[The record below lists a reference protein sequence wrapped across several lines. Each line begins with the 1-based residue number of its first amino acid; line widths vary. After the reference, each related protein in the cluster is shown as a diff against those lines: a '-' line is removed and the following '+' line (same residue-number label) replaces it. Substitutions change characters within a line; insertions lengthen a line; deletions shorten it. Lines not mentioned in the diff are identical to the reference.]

1 LGTDLKALLKEV
13 KDIRSSVEKLENI
26 IEQRLLGKEEPLEDE
41 KQAIKEYIKNKSKN
55 QLELMPLGDTMN
67 QLGIQRTNRKKSH

>member
-1 LGTDLKALLKEV
+1 MSTDLKTLLKEV

-41 KQAIKEYIKNKSKN
+41 KQAIKEYNENKAKN
-55 QLELMPLGDTMN
+55 QLELVPFGDTMN
-67 QLGIQRTNRKKSH
+67 QLGVQRTNRKKSH

>member
-1 LGTDLKALLKEV
+1 MGTDLKALLKEV

>member
-1 LGTDLKALLKEV
+1 MGTDLKALLKEV

-41 KQAIKEYIKNKSKN
+41 KQAIKKYIENKSKN
-55 QLELMPLGDTMN
+55 QLDLVPLEDMMN
-67 QLGIQRTNRKKSH
+67 QLGVQSTDRKKSH